1 MLVWYILQTSSFCP
15 FFGENVRQ
23 PKRLNPPKL
32 STTKFGSDPTK
43 LQTDKQAGAGQW
55 QRRVSPHFEFAWTQ
69 FKHRTSTFSW
79 VLFPIAG
86 HLGLDGRDVERR
98 KSFTF
103 CPCSAAPLE
112 GSSQRPVFSRG
123 SYLLVDHH
131 QRADLN
137 MDFVPRARPWSS
149 TVKQEG
155 CPPRTSLGM
164 SSQVSG
170 SDVAVK
176 SLKKVCTFISYL

>member
-1 MLVWYILQTSSFCP
+1 MCANQKDWIHPNCPPQSLDLIGQSCKQTNRPALANGREGFLPILSLHEHS
-15 FFGENVRQ
+15 
-23 PKRLNPPKL
+23 
-32 STTKFGSDPTK
+32 
-43 LQTDKQAGAGQW
+43 
-55 QRRVSPHFEFAWTQ
+55 

-79 VLFPIAG
+79 VLFSIAVY
-86 HLGLDGRDVERR
+86 LGLDGRDVGRR

-103 CPCSAAPLE
+103 CPCSAATLE

-123 SYLLVDHH
+123 CYLLVAHH
-131 QRADLN
+131 HRADLN
-137 MDFVPRARPWSS
+137 TDFVPRARPWSS

-155 CPPRTSLGM
+155 CPPPTSLGM

-176 SLKKVCTFISYL
+176 SLKKVCTFISYLQMAALQAIR